1 MIKVK
6 LIVKSK
12 DKNGDTKREVL
23 EEKEIRKNKD
33 LKSFL
38 SELSKAFSISKNEFI
53 LMLLTQEEDE
63 FPIFDQD
70 EMNSLLK
77 EVKEFMVI
85 VEESCIKTKLAKIE
99 KKKEK
104 ERKEE
109 LLTICR
115 SMK

>member
-38 SELSKAFSISKNEFI
+38 SELSKAFSIPKNKFILIYLSSKN
-53 LMLLTQEEDE
+53 
-63 FPIFDQD
+63 
-70 EMNSLLK
+70 LK
-77 EVKEFMVI
+77 YI
-85 VEESCIKTKLAKIE
+85 NNYLN
-99 KKKEK
+99 
-104 ERKEE
+104 
-109 LLTICR
+109 
-115 SMK
+115 

>member
-38 SELSKAFSISKNEFI
+38 SELSKAFSI
-53 LMLLTQEEDE
+53 
-63 FPIFDQD
+63 
-70 EMNSLLK
+70 
-77 EVKEFMVI
+77 
-85 VEESCIKTKLAKIE
+85 
-99 KKKEK
+99 
-104 ERKEE
+104 
-109 LLTICR
+109 
-115 SMK
+115 

>member
-12 DKNGDTKREVL
+12 NKCGDIKREVL

-53 LMLLTQEEDE
+53 LMLLTQNEDE
-63 FPIFDQD
+63 IPIFDQD
-70 EMNSLLK
+70 DMDSLLE

-99 KKKEK
+99 KKKKKK
-104 ERKEE
+104 ERKN
-109 LLTICR
+109 C
-115 SMK
+115 